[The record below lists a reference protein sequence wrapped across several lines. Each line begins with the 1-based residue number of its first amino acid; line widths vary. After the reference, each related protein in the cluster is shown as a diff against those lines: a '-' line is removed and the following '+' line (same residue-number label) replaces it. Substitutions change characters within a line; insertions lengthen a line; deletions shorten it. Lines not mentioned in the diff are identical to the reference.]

1 MPAIGGPVIDVW
13 MQHPTPRLSS
23 EPMFES
29 LRRWVPNTLLTPFEN
44 VPLGETIEAMDTAGV
59 RLGLVCAW
67 WGPRGPLIDNDEVAA
82 FIRQYPGRLLG
93 VAAVDLYHPMA
104 AVRELR
110 RAVRELDFGALRLLP
125 WLWNLPPDDRR
136 YYPLY
141 AGCVELDIPVCLQV
155 GHTGPLAPSEPGRPI
170 PYLDHVALE
179 FPDLRI
185 VGGHIGFP
193 WTAEMISLATKYP
206 NVFIDTSAYKARR
219 YPRELMDYLRHHG
232 RRKVLFGS
240 NYRAW
245 PPKNCLEG
253 FDSLELEEGT
263 ARLFLHDNAV
273 RVFKLADI

>member
-1 MPAIGGPVIDVW
+1 MPAIGGQVIDVW

-29 LRRWVPNTLLTPFEN
+29 LRRWVPNTLLTPSKN
-44 VPLGETIEAMDTAGV
+44 VPLAETIEAMDAAGV

-82 FIRQYPGRLLG
+82 FIRQYPGRLRG
-93 VAAVDLYHPMA
+93 VAAVDLYRPMA

-110 RAVRELDFGALRLLP
+110 RAVRELDFRALRLLP

-141 AGCVELDIPVCLQV
+141 AECIELDIPVCLQV

-179 FPDLRI
+179 LRDLRI

-193 WTAEMISLATKYP
+193 WTAEMISLATKYR

-219 YPRELMDYLRHHG
+219 YPRELADYLRHHG
-232 RRKVLFGS
+232 RHKVLFGS
-240 NYRAW
+240 NYPAW
-245 PPKNCLEG
+245 PAKDCLEG
-253 FDSLELEEGT
+253 FDSLGLDEAT

-273 RVFKLADI
+273 RVFKLEDI